1 MTDAPKFSEAIA
13 ETICEMIADGQSLR
27 QIAKTKGMP
36 SPALVCKWLANEGN
50 AAFREQ
56 YARARERQA
65 DKLFEEC
72 LDIADS
78 QEGDVIIK
86 DDGTE
91 MVNHDAIARAK
102 LRVDTRKWMAGKLR
116 PKKYGDKLE
125 IGGDPEN
132 PVSHVVRIERMIV
145 DTNG

>member
-1 MTDAPKFSEAIA
+1 MTDAPKFSKAIA
-13 ETICEMIADGQSLR
+13 KTICEMIADGQSLR
-27 QIAKTKGMP
+27 QIAKINGMP
-36 SPALVCKWLANEGN
+36 SPALVCKWLANESN

-78 QEGDVIIK
+78 RDNDVIINEF
-86 DDGTE
+86 GAET
-91 MVNHDAIARAK
+91 VNHDAIARAK

-132 PVSHVVRIERMIV
+132 PASHVVRIERTIV
-145 DTNG
+145 DTVG